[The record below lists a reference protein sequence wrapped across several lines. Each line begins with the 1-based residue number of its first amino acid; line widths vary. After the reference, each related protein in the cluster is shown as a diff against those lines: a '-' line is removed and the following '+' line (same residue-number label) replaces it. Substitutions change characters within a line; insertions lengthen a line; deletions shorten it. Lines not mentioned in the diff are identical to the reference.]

1 MGNESNS
8 FFQRMLCFL
17 GEENKTYDGAANSSL
32 HALLGQSQFKFITQH
47 DQMNKQAK
55 NNNDDNNSSY
65 HLLGTFSLT
74 SSELS
79 IYTCISMNP

>member
-32 HALLGQSQFKFITQH
+32 RALLGQSQFKLINQH
-47 DQMNKQAK
+47 DQMNKQPK
-55 NNNDDNNSSY
+55 NNNNHNNSSY
-65 HLLGTFSLT
+65 NLLSTFSFP

>member
-17 GEENKTYDGAANSSL
+17 EENKTYDAANSSL
-32 HALLGQSQFKFITQH
+32 RALLGQSQFKFITQH
-47 DQMNKQAK
+47 DQMNKQPK
-55 NNNDDNNSSY
+55 NNNNDNNSSY
-65 HLLGTFSLT
+65 NLLSTFSLP

-79 IYTCISMNP
+79 IYTCISMNT